1 MSSSLYKIGL
11 NTHDSDVNIPKNTE
25 SKTINKKMG
34 EDESRKLIRRTIDSV
49 EKSIKGSNSVVT
61 RKGIPIKGNLLYFFS
76 LVLNDQALHNKLKAE
91 TNKDKLLKRLVELGK
106 KNDYQFT
113 EQDVEAIPGS
123 WQAQSAEQ
131 LLSMFLNLAKGSI
144 EQFLVTVKNNPPLQ
158 DKLMEAFLDKE
169 KVSLEQFA
177 TDLQD
182 NPAWQKKLRTAL
194 NKESFV
200 KQAVELG
207 NQNCYQFTDKEV
219 QAIPGSW
226 QVQSVEKLLSLL
238 LNLKKG
244 SLENH
249 IDKETAQKQFVQ
261 VAMEL
266 AKENG
271 YCFPEE
277 EEKRL
282 SEVLSKALADAWN
295 ASYERGRIWS

>member
-1 MSSSLYKIGL
+1 MSSSLSKIGL
-11 NTHDSDVNIPKNTE
+11 NTANSDVNLPQNTE
-25 SKTINKKMG
+25 FKTIKKKMG
-34 EDESRKLIRRTIDSV
+34 EEEARKLIRRTLNSV
-49 EKSIKGSNSVVT
+49 ENSIKGSDSVLT
-61 RKGIPIKGNLLYFFS
+61 IKGIPIKGNLLYFFS
-76 LVLNDQALHNKLKAE
+76 LVMNDQALHDKLKAE
-91 TNKDKLLKRLVELGK
+91 TDKGKLLKLLVELGK
-106 KNDYQFT
+106 KNDCKFT

-123 WQAQSAEQ
+123 WQAQSAQQ
-131 LLSMFLNLAKGSI
+131 LLSVFLNLAKGSI

-158 DKLMEAFLDKE
+158 EKLMEAFLDKE

-177 TDLQD
+177 TDFQD
-182 NPAWQKKLRTAL
+182 NPAWQKKLRMAP

-200 KQAVELG
+200 KQAVDLG

-226 QVQSVEKLLSLL
+226 QAQSVEDLLSLL

-244 SLENH
+244 SLENY

-261 VAMEL
+261 VTMDL

-271 YCFPEE
+271 YCFLEE

-282 SEVLSKALADAWN
+282 SEVLSKGLADAWN